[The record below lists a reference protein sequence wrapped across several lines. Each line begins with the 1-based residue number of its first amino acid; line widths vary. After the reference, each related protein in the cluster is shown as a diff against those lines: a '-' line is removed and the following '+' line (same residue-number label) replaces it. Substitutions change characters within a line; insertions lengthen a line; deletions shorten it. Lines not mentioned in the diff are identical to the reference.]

1 MNFYDVTIG
10 PIEWTKDMCDW
21 QTDKYHKTNH
31 FCCIRR
37 YVKSIHFHK
46 YMRETVKNDFYIFAT
61 LTSTMLSQLLLS
73 SGSAVFSSTKLEVY
87 TAFLFRK
94 NRSHRTHRLGATLCG
109 LGRSSESTTE
119 THELV
124 HWCYSAVSQLS
135 CLWAKNVKGQQFKV
149 YQNQHG
155 SNFIIMLQ
163 LRLK

>member
-1 MNFYDVTIG
+1 MN
-10 PIEWTKDMCDW
+10 E
-21 QTDKYHKTNH
+21 
-31 FCCIRR
+31 R
-37 YVKSIHFHK
+37 YVWLTDRQISQNVVDDTSNRSIF
-46 YMRETVKNDFYIFAT
+46 TNICVKPWKTIFTFSFLAT

-87 TAFLFRK
+87 TAFLFRE

-119 THELV
+119 THELA